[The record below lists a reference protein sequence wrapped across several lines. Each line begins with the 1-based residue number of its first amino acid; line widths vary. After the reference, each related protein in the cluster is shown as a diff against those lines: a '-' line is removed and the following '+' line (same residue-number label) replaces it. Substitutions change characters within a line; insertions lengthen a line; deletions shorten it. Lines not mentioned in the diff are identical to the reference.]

1 MANNKQYID
10 LLNAVASQEENR
22 LITVA
27 IFGIVLVLV
36 TLLLPSKIL
45 TLKFGKSSRS
55 KKCSNQI
62 HSKKEKNRDFCYKFI
77 LVTLAFILLIAGGIY
92 KTIELRK
99 IKEDTFEKNFMVY
112 EGSFQFNS
120 LYHDYYYGR
129 IDFLDENG
137 VITGYAFYPDRTN
150 SHQTYSSNTDVFAE
164 GQICKGIVVYSQ
176 KSKIVLDLTVITE

>member
-10 LLNAVASQEENR
+10 LLNAVASQEESR
-22 LITVA
+22 LITIA

-45 TLKFGKSSRS
+45 TLKCGKSSRS
-55 KKCSNQI
+55 KKYSNQI
-62 HSKKEKNRDFCYKFI
+62 HSKKEKKKAFCYKPI
-77 LVTLAFILLIAGGIY
+77 LITLAFILLIAGGIY

-99 IKEDTFEKNFMVY
+99 IKDDIFEKNFMVY
-112 EGSFQFNS
+112 EGSFQFDS

-150 SHQTYSSNTDVFAE
+150 SHQTYSSNTDVLPE
-164 GQICKGIVVYSQ
+164 NQICEGIVVYSQ
-176 KSKIVLDLTVITE
+176 KSKIVLDLTITIE